1 MSATMEKVEGYLK
14 QMGLTY
20 RVVSE
25 ENRILLPYRIRDRR
39 FYVVIGFGDKWV
51 RFHTL
56 IASQDKMGKVNLGAL
71 AKELLVANGNLA
83 EVKYF
88 MTEKGDVG
96 VVGHEGVDVLT
107 MEGFKQEY
115 NAIPYGIGHFIDNIA
130 SKLKIN
136 VPGFE

>member
-1 MSATMEKVEGYLK
+1 MSIEKIEGYLK

-20 RVVSE
+20 RVVSG
-25 ENRILLPYRIRDRR
+25 ENRVILPYKIRDRR
-39 FYVVIGFGDKWV
+39 FYVVIAAGDKWI

-56 IASQDKMGKVNLGAL
+56 IANRDKMGKVDLGAL
-71 AKELLVANGNLA
+71 ARELLVANGNLA

-96 VVGHEGVDVLT
+96 VVGHEGIAVLT
-107 MEGFKQEY
+107 FEGFKQEY
-115 NAIPYGIGHFIDNIA
+115 QAIPYGIGHFIDNIA
-130 SKLKIN
+130 SKLKVN